1 MPPKIAFLVWIIGI
15 IGLFKLERDPTTK
28 TSKAVWIP
36 VVWLMI
42 GTSRM
47 LSQWLVA
54 FGFGSAGSKASPEEL
69 LDGSP
74 IDRYLISGLVVV
86 SLIVLMGRGKKVIS
100 LLRSNVPLVLFF
112 LYCVISVIWSDYPL
126 VAFKRWIKD
135 VGDLA
140 MVLIVFTDQD
150 VTAAV
155 QRLFTRA
162 GFVLVSGSV
171 LAIKYFPDVGRAYH
185 PWSWLVYYVG
195 VAEGKNG
202 LGCLCLVYGVAS
214 VWRLVGVFKGEEGER
229 QAGRLIAH
237 GVILGMT
244 IWLFFM
250 ANSVTS
256 WACFLMATV
265 LIVVSSFRMFGRKTL
280 VVQLLV
286 AAMLLVS
293 FSALFLDTSSSL
305 LKSMDRDPSL
315 TGRTEVWKDVLG
327 LAGNPLVG
335 TGFESFWLG
344 KRLEKMWSLWWW
356 HPNEAHNGYLE
367 VYLNLGWIGV
377 ALLALLLVTGYRNA
391 LAAYRRDPKTG
402 RLRLAFFVVAVAY
415 NFTESAVRIMHPIW
429 VLFLFAT
436 LAVPDASV
444 TENESPSGSD
454 REIKLAESE
463 LQIEPVYRAAHHR
476 RAFDTLR

>member
-1 MPPKIAFLVWIIGI
+1 MPPKIAALVWIIGI
-15 IGLFKLERDPTTK
+15 IGLFKLDRDSTAK
-28 TSKAVWIP
+28 TSKALWIP
-36 VVWLMI
+36 VAWLGM

-47 LSQWLVA
+47 LSGWLVA
-54 FGFGSAGSKASPEEL
+54 FGFVRGLKASPEEL

-74 IDRYLISGLVVV
+74 IDRYMISALVVV
-86 SLIVLMGRGKKVIS
+86 SLIVLIRRGKKVSS

-112 LYCVISVIWSDYPL
+112 LYCVISVIWSDFPL
-126 VAFKRWIKD
+126 VAFKRWVKD
-135 VGDLA
+135 LGDLA
-140 MVLIVFTDQD
+140 VILIIFTDQN

-155 QRLFTRA
+155 QRVFARA
-162 GFVLVSGSV
+162 GFVLVSGSI

-185 PWSWLVYYVG
+185 PWSWSVYYVG
-195 VAEGKNG
+195 LADGKNG

-214 VWRLVGVFKGEEGER
+214 VWRLVSVYKGEEGER
-229 QAGRLIAH
+229 KAGRLIAH

-244 IWLFFM
+244 IWLFII

-256 WACFLMATV
+256 WSCFLMATV
-265 LIVVSSFRMFGRKTL
+265 LILVSSFRMFGRKTL

-286 AAMLLVS
+286 AAMLFVS
-293 FSALFLDTSSSL
+293 FSALFLDTGGSL
-305 LKSMDRDPSL
+305 VKSMARDPSL
-315 TGRTEVWKDVLG
+315 TGRTEVWKDVLE

-344 KRLEKMWSLWWW
+344 RRLEKMWSLWWW

-377 ALLALLLVTGYRNA
+377 ALLALLLFTGYRNA
-391 LAAYRRDPKTG
+391 LAAYRRDLKTG

-415 NFTESAVRIMHPIW
+415 NFTESAIRIMHPIW
-429 VLFLFAT
+429 VIFLFAT
-436 LAVPDASV
+436 LAVPGPNV
-444 TENESPSGSD
+444 TDNEAPSGID
-454 REIKLAESE
+454 QDIKLSESE
-463 LQIEPVYRAAHHR
+463 LQIEPVYRTAQPR